1 MARRGRKKG
10 RRGSGKMTLPMAIIA
25 PVAMAGYQV
34 YQQRANP
41 VEAQYILTGIG
52 SDGSFHMD
60 RIIKTYAPMAA
71 GVVIH
76 KLAKPVN
83 ASLGRAKVPFIRV

>member
-10 RRGSGKMTLPMAIIA
+10 RRSTKMTLPMAMLA
-25 PVAMAGYQV
+25 PVMMAGYQV
-34 YQQRANP
+34 YQQRASP

-52 SDGSFHMD
+52 ADGNFHAD
-60 RIIKTYAPMAA
+60 RVLKTYAPMAA
-71 GVVIH
+71 GLIIH

-83 ASLGRAKVPFIRV
+83 ASLGRAKVPFLRI

>member
-1 MARRGRKKG
+1 MARRNRRK
-10 RRGSGKMTLPMAIIA
+10 RRGSGKMTLPMAILA

-41 VEAQYILTGIG
+41 VEAQYVLTGIG
-52 SDGSFHMD
+52 SDGNFHMD
-60 RIIKTYAPMAA
+60 RVIKTYAPMAA
-71 GVVIH
+71 GIVIH